1 MYCNIIIQLIFQL
14 ALVQTKHVKGI
25 LEEKYP
31 GTKFEIVEMSTKGDN
46 VQDRALFKI
55 GDKSLFTKELEIA
68 LIKEEVDIVV
78 HSLKDLPGT
87 LPDGLVIGAV
97 LKYVFC
103 TLIYIPA

>member
-1 MYCNIIIQLIFQL
+1 MSVSHKRYQDLPAIIIQLNFQL

-68 LIKEEVDIVV
+68 LIKEDVLLRIVG
-78 HSLKDLPGT
+78 K
-87 LPDGLVIGAV
+87 
-97 LKYVFC
+97 
-103 TLIYIPA
+103 